1 MQHAA
6 GDFATSGHYILLYDY
21 DDTGFCVKDSNRSG
35 NSSSTWDYVT
45 LSLQIKHP

>member
-21 DDTGFCVKDSNRSG
+21 DGVKDSNRSG
-35 NSSSTWDYVT
+35 SSSSTRDYVT